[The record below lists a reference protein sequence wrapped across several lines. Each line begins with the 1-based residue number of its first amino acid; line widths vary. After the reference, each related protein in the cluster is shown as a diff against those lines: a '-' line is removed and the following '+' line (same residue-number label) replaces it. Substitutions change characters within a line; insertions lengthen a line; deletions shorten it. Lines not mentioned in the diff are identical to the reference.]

1 MFRYQ
6 PASHY
11 WQFQWTEAG
20 LFLVLAAALVAFG
33 LVRTLRH
40 DA

>member
-1 MFRYQ
+1 VKYH

-11 WQFQWTEAG
+11 WQFQWTEAALFVG
-20 LFLVLAAALVAFG
+20 LAVALVA
-33 LVRTLRH
+33 VAIVYTLRR